1 LLLLGCCA
9 APGLRLG
16 CLGLPQQPVD
26 PVRCRSRP
34 LLLPQLDPL
43 VRLALLTPQPF
54 GSISAFL
61 EQRARTLGLA
71 HRLDLPALA
80 LEQLQLV
87 DQRKAGRHRARHRDH
102 RHHLVDSFDNLGLAR
117 VHRVVRV
124 SASSY
129 ARPFTSAR
137 SIAPLLFDGCV
148 ESLCP
153 APLPSRPSAAAQN
166 SSET

>member
-137 SIAPLLFDGCV
+137 SIAPRYF
-148 ESLCP
+148 STAASKASAQRLCP
-153 APLPSRPSAAAQN
+153 AQQLRILVSGK
-166 SSET
+166 